1 MEQHEGLGNLF
12 TKLAKISGELGAIP
26 KSAKHQQGYM
36 YQSADD
42 VMSSLNPL
50 LASHNIVIVP
60 MATKTRLETPADG
73 ISRYVIDYEF
83 VICDGDT
90 GETFV
95 AAWQGDIPTGYAG
108 NKVDDKAMGKAHTY
122 ALKYWLLKLF
132 KVTSQDDADLDR
144 NNHTYSNQK
153 PETTQKTSQP
163 SNVTTIPTQKK
174 QAQSDTS
181 ESHFTEATT
190 TVVTKIST
198 GKKPYHVIAGIST
211 WERKPLRALGY
222 TDAWLN
228 DDPKAGVT
236 ELSDP
241 VIIEWATDANGY
253 KIPLFYKRV
262 KTGEIV
268 DKDGN
273 VIEQAS

>member
-1 MEQHEGLGNLF
+1 MENSGLGNLF

-42 VMSSLNPL
+42 VMSHLNPL

-132 KVTSQDDADLDR
+132 KVTSQDDVDLDR
-144 NNHTYSNQK
+144 NSHTYSNQK
-153 PETTQKTSQP
+153 TETTQKSAQP
-163 SNVTTIPTQKK
+163 SNVTQMPSGE
-174 QAQSDTS
+174 QATAKSG
-181 ESHFTEATT
+181 FTEPTNLIAT
-190 TVVTKIST
+190 KMSN
-198 GKKPYHVIAGIST
+198 GKTPKPFMVI
-211 WERKPLRALGY
+211 E
-222 TDAWLN
+222 
-228 DDPKAGVT
+228 GVT
-236 ELSDP
+236 VWSREPFRKLKFSEETIDSLANVGMTKLETPIIVAWELDEKGYKVPMSIKRTDSP
-241 VIIEWATDANGY
+241 VVVDANGKVLDY
-253 KIPLFYKRV
+253 
-262 KTGEIV
+262 
-268 DKDGN
+268 
-273 VIEQAS
+273 AS